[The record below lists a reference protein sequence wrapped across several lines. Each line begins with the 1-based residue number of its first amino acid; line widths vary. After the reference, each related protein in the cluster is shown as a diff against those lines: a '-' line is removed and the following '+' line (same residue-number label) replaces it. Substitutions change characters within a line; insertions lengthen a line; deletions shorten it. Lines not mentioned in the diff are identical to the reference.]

1 MGELFQFSVGG
12 FFEADQQVFA
22 GIEHRA
28 LDHGRG
34 FGHQGQRLFFVDV
47 GALFF
52 ASLSALTWQAKTP
65 ALREILTAKTLAS
78 HDSHLAQPPP

>member
-1 MGELFQFSVGG
+1 MPNHPS
-12 FFEADQQVFA
+12 ASA
-22 GIEHRA
+22 
-28 LDHGRG
+28 
-34 FGHQGQRLFFVDV
+34 V